1 MSNVTVVAVAD
12 KEPVQPYLATG
23 FSAFKKSLQPFGHAP
38 LILGWDSPW
47 KGLGSKPKLLKKA
60 IEDGLITTDWIIFS
74 DAFDV
79 AFSDSPEMIVAIA
92 RDEYPDSRITWNGE
106 RNLFPPS
113 TERMNGHPE
122 SQYPY
127 RFFNSGLSVGRTQDY
142 LQVLTEMKV
151 DERPDDY
158 RKSDGTWHHENDQ
171 EWWMEKFLWGQCS
184 PHELK
189 MEIDYKCAL
198 FQTMVEESLGNFTL
212 QKNGLVKNN
221 ITKTRPKA
229 WHWNGPAKT
238 NGTMEPILKHFDLL

>member
-12 KEPVQPYLATG
+12 KNPTESYLIQG
-23 FSAFKKSLQPFGHAP
+23 FKAFNKSLSNFGHTPA
-38 LILGWDSPW
+38 ILGWGQKW

-60 IEDGLITTDWIIFS
+60 IEEGRIESEWVIFA

-79 AFSDSPEMIVAIA
+79 AFSDSPEMIVAVA

-113 TERMNGHPE
+113 PERLEGHP
-122 SQYPY
+122 STQYPY

-142 LQVLTEMKV
+142 LQALTEMKV
-151 DERPDDY
+151 DEKPDDY
-158 RKSDGTWHHENDQ
+158 IKPDGKWHHENDQ
-171 EWWMEKFLWGQCS
+171 EWWMEKFLFGQCA

-189 MEIDYKCAL
+189 MQIDHKCVL
-198 FQTMVEESLGNFTL
+198 FQTMVEESMDHFTL
-212 QKNGLVKNN
+212 QKNGLVKNI

-229 WHWNGPAKT
+229 WHWNGGAKT
-238 NGTMEPILKHFDLL
+238 NGTMGPILNHLDLL